1 MKRSEINNII
11 HQADGFIRSQGFHL
25 PPFAYW
31 SPEDWENK
39 GAEDAPATHLLCS
52 DTRRYWNKR

>member
-31 SPEDWENK
+31 SPVDLEHK
-39 GAEDAPATHLLCS
+39 GEETS
-52 DTRRYWNKR
+52 DRFVGH